1 MKNWKIL
8 SLILFVL
15 AGACALN
22 PKQGTESYR
31 FLASSAVERTYT
43 AKTSIEQVH
52 PSSTSEEVVR
62 IKNAKIVLVDYDLV
76 RKDFPAMVNKSN
88 DEIDR
93 WILDQVAFISK
104 PQAAQTVVNSPIEVA
119 DEFRQAWRPPEYGR
133 ALVYDMVH
141 PDSGEKIGLMDAKGV
156 GSLRPGQVDHGNGIA
171 TLGEAIREYLYE
183 GMMRNVLNDADV
195 PNQIVGSYA
204 VIDAGFDLKHADGS
218 TSPAGFYLRQA
229 HDRVTNPGARLD
241 KTQRM
246 KLQKIFHR
254 YGIDPNRNI
263 QGTKNGAIFDFGH
276 YIVRDDLEGIDPTK
290 QVPFD
295 RWGYDKSIRPS
306 GGDTRWFY
314 SKVDHPWNWS
324 HELADNFRKGHA
336 NRDAAWQHFVNLV
349 QPVRERLSQNPGN
362 GCVDNVTSII
372 SH

>member
-1 MKNWKIL
+1 MKSFKIL
-8 SLILFVL
+8 SLFLLLIV
-15 AGACALN
+15 GACALN
-22 PKQGTESYR
+22 PKGHYYDRTV
-31 FLASSAVERTYT
+31 ANSAIERTYT

-52 PSSTSEEVVR
+52 SGSRAEEVVR
-62 IKNAKIVLVDYDLV
+62 IKNAEIVLVDYDLV
-76 RKDFPAMVNKSN
+76 RKDFPSMVNKSN

-93 WILDQVAFISK
+93 WILDQVAYISR
-104 PQAAQTVVNSPIEVA
+104 PQAAQSIVNTPIETA
-119 DEFRQAWRPPEYGR
+119 DEVRQAWRPPEYGR
-133 ALVYDMVH
+133 ALVYDMIN
-141 PDSGEKIGLMDAKGV
+141 PDSGEKVGLMDAKGV
-156 GSLRPGQVDHGNGIA
+156 GSLNPGQRDHGNGIA

-229 HDRVTNPGARLD
+229 HDRVTNPGAWLDEVQRL
-241 KTQRM
+241 
-246 KLQKIFHR
+246 KLQKIFHK

-276 YIVRDDLEGIDPTK
+276 YIVRDDLGSIDPAK

-295 RWGYDKSIRPS
+295 RWGYDKSIRPD
-306 GGDTRWFY
+306 GRDTRWFY

-324 HELADNFRKGHA
+324 HELADNFRRGRA
-336 NRDAAWQHFVNLV
+336 DRDAAWQHFVNLV
-349 QPVRERLSQNPGN
+349 DPVREKLTRDPGN

-372 SH
+372 GH